1 MAIAI
6 NPIAGI
12 RNSGFFLRR
21 HRYLNITANKAR
33 YAKNPKSPMVTK
45 TSTNILWARSKRVS
59 KPDPLKNCGLKYL
72 ENGILKF
79 SGPQPKITLS
89 ELSLHPFSPA
99 CQAQIRVWTVLL
111 SKEKS
116 VTRRR

>member
-1 MAIAI
+1 MAI
-6 NPIAGI
+6 NPMAGI
-12 RNSGFFLRR
+12 RYSGFFLRR
-21 HRYLNITANKAR
+21 HKYLNITANKAR

-45 TSTNILWARSKRVS
+45 TSTNILWARSNSVS
-59 KPDPLKNCGLKYL
+59 EPAPLNNQGLKYL
-72 ENGILKF
+72 ENGMLKF

-89 ELSLHPFSPA
+89 GLSLHPFSPA

-111 SKEKS
+111 VREKS